1 MQKYCLYLVKKV
13 AKVHPKDPLQSNQH
27 HDVERSAN
35 VPKQEKRKILN
46 IIMHPCMVNV
56 YSIFKPDKYDNLG
69 TCIHIQDEGTCE
81 PEWEG

>member
-1 MQKYCLYLVKKV
+1 
-13 AKVHPKDPLQSNQH
+13 
-27 HDVERSAN
+27 
-35 VPKQEKRKILN
+35 
-46 IIMHPCMVNV
+46 MHLCMVTV